1 MDRFN
6 VERFKSLE
14 NSILALRESNRSD
27 SLRNDVK
34 QRNLTRIQEYSD
46 EIVNR
51 LLNEKT
57 CYIHRIVGCSEL
69 HLN

>member
-1 MDRFN
+1 MDRFS

-14 NSILALRESNRSD
+14 NSILSLRELNRSD
-27 SLRNDVK
+27 TLRSEVK
-34 QRNLTRIQEYSD
+34 QRNLVRIQEYSD

-57 CYIHRIVGCSEL
+57 CYISRITGSSEL

>member
-14 NSILALRESNRSD
+14 NSILALRELNRSD

-51 LLNEKT
+51 LLNEKPQQ
-57 CYIHRIVGCSEL
+57 YQNFVKHPDVI
-69 HLN
+69 LN